1 MKYFVPGIFTFLFF
15 FPSLTS
21 LSGQEGAPID
31 SLKAILND
39 HQLTQD
45 SLANI
50 ELKIGT
56 AYRTQGIPDSAIPY
70 LRSSISL
77 YEELDQPESVV
88 KAYVQLLRT
97 MSNSD
102 QPFETSIALS
112 DTLITKA
119 QEIDDAQTLTQAF
132 LIRGIVFDDM
142 NQRENAFKALNTSL
156 DYLSRLEQKR
166 TAVAIYNAMA
176 NLYTD
181 GVDWEKSQEYYLK
194 ALYIADTSGWKLGK
208 SVILNN
214 IADNYLDV
222 ERYDEAEQYF
232 KESIAIKRSLG
243 NETNLSVSLCQ
254 IAFLYRE
261 TDKLNLAFSNAQE
274 GLQLAQKN
282 SYQNGM
288 AICYTIMAGLYEKV
302 ENEEQRINYAMQGV
316 ELMTQMNAPL
326 SSSMLDNY
334 EHLYQAYLSKDNY
347 EQAFKYLEL
356 YSNARDSIVSMEN
369 KAKIDELELSFQLK
383 EAEMKNALLAEQQK
397 QAQLKLQRRQFLFY
411 LTISIFVILGFFTAW
426 WVWQKNKLNAE
437 LDKLVKEKTATLQK
451 TIEDLEKANEELTHF
466 SYITSHDLKEPL
478 RSINGFVTLLRREV
492 GNDLNSNAADLMQNI
507 QRFVR
512 QMNRLIE
519 DVMSFSLISKKKP
532 HYHSIALKEVVE
544 EVKGSLS
551 AKLDK
556 SNAAIHLQNDLQ
568 LNSSRTH
575 LVLILS
581 NLCKNAI
588 HYNKS
593 ELPTVDIAAKEN
605 GQFWKIEVKD
615 NGIGIAPKYQ
625 EQIFVMFKR
634 LHSRSEYDGTG
645 LGLPI
650 TKKLIEQLGG
660 HISVESQ
667 EGEGSTFTVFLPKED
682 N

>member
-1 MKYFVPGIFTFLFF
+1 MKHFIPGIFTFLFF
-15 FPSLTS
+15 LSALTL

-31 SLKAILND
+31 SLKAILKT
-39 HQLTQD
+39 QTAQD
-45 SLANI
+45 SLAKI
-50 ELKIGT
+50 DLEIGT
-56 AYRTQGIPDSAIPY
+56 AYRNQGMPDSAIHY
-70 LRSSISL
+70 LRTSISL
-77 YEELDQPESVV
+77 YEEAVQPKGTV
-88 KAYVQLLRT
+88 KAYEQLLRT

-102 QPFETSIALS
+102 QPFEASIALS
-112 DTLITKA
+112 DTLIKKA
-119 QEIDDAQTLTQAF
+119 KAIDDAKTLTQTY
-132 LIRGIVFDDM
+132 LIRGIIFDDM

-156 DYLSRLEQKR
+156 DYLSQLEQKR

-261 TDKLNLAFSNAQE
+261 TGKLNLAFSNARE

-288 AICYTIMAGLYEKV
+288 TICYTIMAGLHEKAG
-302 ENEEQRINYAMQGV
+302 NEEQRINYAMQGV

-326 SSSMLDNY
+326 NSSMLDNY

-478 RSINGFVTLLRREV
+478 RSINGFVTLLRREL
-492 GNDLNSNAADLMQNI
+492 GKDLSSEATDLMQNI

-519 DVMSFSLISKKKP
+519 DVMSFSLVSKKKP
-532 HYHSIALKEVVE
+532 HYHSIALEEVVQ

-556 SNAAIHLQNDLQ
+556 SNAEIHLQNDLQ

-593 ELPTVDIAAKEN
+593 ETPTVDIAAKEN

-660 HISVESQ
+660 HITVESQ
-667 EGEGSTFTVFLPKED
+667 EDEGSTFTVFLPKED

>member
-1 MKYFVPGIFTFLFF
+1 MKYCSSSIIAFLFI
-15 FPSLTS
+15 LTS
-21 LSGQEGAPID
+21 ATLLSGQEGPPID
-31 SLKAILND
+31 SLKAILKEN
-39 HQLTQD
+39 LTQD
-45 SLANI
+45 SLADIN
-50 ELKIGT
+50 LGIGKS
-56 AYRTQGIPDSAIPY
+56 YRSQGMPDSAMYY
-70 LRSSISL
+70 LRQSIQL
-77 YEELDQPESVV
+77 YEAGDQREEVV
-88 KAYVQLLRT
+88 NAYEQLLRT

-102 QPFETSIALS
+102 QPFEASVALS
-112 DTLITKA
+112 DTVITKA
-119 QEIDDAQTLTQAF
+119 EEIDDAKTLTQAY
-132 LIRGIVFDDM
+132 LIRGIIFDDM
-142 NQRENAFKALNTSL
+142 NQREKAFKALNKSL
-156 DYLSRLEQKR
+156 EYLSRLEQKR

-222 ERYDEAEQYF
+222 DRYDEAEQYF

-254 IAFLYRE
+254 IAYLYSE
-261 TDKLNLAFSNAQE
+261 TDKLNLAFSHARE

-282 SYQNGM
+282 SYHNGM
-288 AICYTIMAGLYEKV
+288 TICYTTIAGLHGKGG
-302 ENEEQRINYAMQGV
+302 NQDQRINYAMKGV

-326 SSSMLDNY
+326 NSSLLDNY
-334 EHLYQAYLSKDNY
+334 EHLYQAYLSKNNY

-369 KAKIDELELSFQLK
+369 EAKIDELELSFQLK

-397 QAQLKLQRRQFLFY
+397 QAQLKLQRRQFLFF
-411 LTISIFVILGFFTAW
+411 LMISIFAILGLITAW

-437 LDKLVKEKTATLQK
+437 LDNLVKEKTATLQK

-478 RSINGFVTLLRREV
+478 RSINGFVTLLRREL
-492 GNDLNSNAADLMQNI
+492 GKDLSNDATDLMQNI

-532 HYHSIALKEVVE
+532 HYHSISLADVVE

-556 SNAAIHLQNDLQ
+556 SNAEINLQNDLE

-593 ELPTVDIAAKEN
+593 EMPTVDIAAAEN
-605 GQFWKIEVKD
+605 GQFWKIQVKD
-615 NGIGIAPKYQ
+615 NGIGIAPQYQ

-660 HISVESQ
+660 HITVESQ
-667 EGEGSTFTVFLPKED
+667 EDKGSTFTVFLPKQD